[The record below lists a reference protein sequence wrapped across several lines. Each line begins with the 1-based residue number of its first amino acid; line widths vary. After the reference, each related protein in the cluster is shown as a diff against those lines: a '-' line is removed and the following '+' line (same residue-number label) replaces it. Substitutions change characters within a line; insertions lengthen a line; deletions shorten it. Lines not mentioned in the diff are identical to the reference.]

1 MQSSPQLVSV
11 IVYTKFFT
19 NFWHLHTFFTVV
31 FFFILMLWEL
41 LNPDIC
47 AMNMFALKL
56 AIVKNIHNGYF
67 ENQKPVKVTEIGKNN
82 NPSFLSRVCRISEWW
97 KICVNSLG
105 NLEIL
110 YWLILDFGHTLY
122 VVLDLVLRQLKTPS
136 FKLTVKVLA
145 NSRL

>member
-1 MQSSPQLVSV
+1 
-11 IVYTKFFT
+11 
-19 NFWHLHTFFTVV
+19 
-31 FFFILMLWEL
+31 MLWEL

-82 NPSFLSRVCRISEWW
+82 NPSFLSSVCRISERW